1 MLLVALVACEIVSA
15 QCGVLETY
23 ATMAECEQARAV
35 DSAKLPK
42 LLPYYPLYCEEQKPT
57 S

>member
-1 MLLVALVACEIVSA
+1 VLLVALVACEIVSA